1 VRIALLT
8 RRFDPLGGG
17 TERDLI
23 VTAEYLRRAGHE
35 ITIFCSEL
43 RGPST
48 DFKIQ
53 KVGNLAVGRTL
64 GLLSFAYAAP
74 SAARRAGTQLV
85 ISFARTDNSD
95 LLRSGGSAH
104 ISYLRAARQWR
115 SELRWRA
122 MMASPYHRAQ
132 MLIERRGF
140 RSPKLKAAIAVSNL
154 VRDDLVHQF
163 GIPAN
168 KVVTLYNGV
177 DLERF
182 QPPRDDSARRQLRA
196 SLGIGNDSRLV
207 AFVGNGFARKG
218 LRFLVEAWPR
228 VTRGARLIVVG
239 TDRETGS
246 YRRMAAKLAVGDR
259 IHFAG
264 SVDDVTRIFNG
275 VDAFA
280 LPSLFEPFGNVVME
294 AMASGLPVLASA
306 QCGATELLPEEM
318 RRFTV
323 RNPGDATEI
332 AEKMNALLDSGD
344 DLRAAARATAEKYT
358 WQAYGENLL
367 KIISSVR

>member
-1 VRIALLT
+1 MRIALLT
-8 RRFDPLGGG
+8 RRFDPRGGG

-23 VTAEYLRRAGHE
+23 VTAKYLRRAGHE
-35 ITIFCSEL
+35 ITIFCSEI
-43 RGPST
+43 RGPSA

-53 KVGNLAVGRTL
+53 KVGNLAAGRTL

-74 SAARRAGTQLV
+74 SAARRGGAQLV
-85 ISFARTDNSD
+85 ISFARTVDSD

-115 SELRWRA
+115 GELRWRA
-122 MMASPYHRAQ
+122 MMAAPYHRAQ
-132 MLIERRGF
+132 VFIERRGI
-140 RSPKLKAAIAVSNL
+140 RSPRLKAAIAVSNL
-154 VRDDLVHQF
+154 VRDDLTQQF
-163 GIPAN
+163 GIPAD

-182 QPPRDDSARRQLRA
+182 TPPRDDSARRQLRT
-196 SLGIGNDSRLV
+196 SLGIDNDAPMV

-228 VTRGARLIVVG
+228 VARGTHLLVVG
-239 TDRETGS
+239 VDRESGW
-246 YRRMAAKLAVGDR
+246 YRRKAVKLAVGDR

-306 QCGATELLPEEM
+306 QCGVSELLPEEM

-323 RNPGDATEI
+323 GNPTDAIEI
-332 AEKMNALLDSGD
+332 ADKMNALLEGGG

-358 WQAYGENLL
+358 WRGYGENLL
-367 KIISSVR
+367 HIISAVK